1 MRITDNHKKPDKH
14 SKAEISDKQGKPG
27 NTIHANISYSEAG
40 MQMAKIKQGSISSC
54 SNKLMIS
61 DHHGNTEIAA
71 IHNDAY
77 TEAGT
82 AKSQ

>member
-1 MRITDNHKKPDKH
+1 MQINDNHKKPENIVIQKYQINGVNRVTH
-14 SKAEISDKQGKPG
+14 
-27 NTIHANISYSEAG
+27 IHTTISYSEAG
-40 MQMAKIKQGSISSC
+40 MQMVKIKRGNISNS

-61 DHHGNTEIAA
+61 DYHSKTDIT
-71 IHNDAY
+71 ITYNDAY